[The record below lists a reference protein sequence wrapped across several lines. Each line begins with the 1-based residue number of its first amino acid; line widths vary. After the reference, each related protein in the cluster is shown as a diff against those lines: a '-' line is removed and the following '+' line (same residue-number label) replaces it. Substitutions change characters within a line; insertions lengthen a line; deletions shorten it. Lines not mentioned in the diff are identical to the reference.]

1 MTHIYVSAV
10 IPAPVA
16 KVWSIIRDFNG
27 LPNWHPS
34 IAKSHIEDGL
44 SGAEVGCI
52 RNFELHDG
60 GVIREKLLTL
70 SDELHSCTYAIIES
84 PMGVENYT
92 ATLRLTSKSCNCH
105 ADIQIARILAFYYLI
120 LKFSNQEH
128 QSHSGPSPEVEQ
140 ELETCAFGAH
150 SRVGP

>member
-10 IPAPVA
+10 VPAPIA

-70 SDELHSCTYAIIES
+70 SDEHHSCTYAILES

-92 ATLRLTSKSCNCH
+92 ATLRLTKVTEGDESFAEWW
-105 ADIQIARILAFYYLI
+105 ADFDCPPEREAELI
-120 LKFSNQEH
+120 
-128 QSHSGPSPEVEQ
+128 
-140 ELETCAFGAH
+140 ETIDRGVFAAGFEAL
-150 SRVGP
+150 SAKM